1 MAGPRKLSRFWVVL
15 VLTFASAIANAG
27 ASLLS
32 ACLPLIKAEFGY
44 SDTQLGLLTGYASAL
59 TFAVMTLPI
68 SSAALRWGNARV
80 FGACLL
86 VYSAANAATAA
97 CTNFISLL
105 AARFGSGLGPASE
118 FPLGQALVSDQ
129 YPPEQRSGALATY
142 SLGYFAGVTG
152 GLAIG
157 GYVAAGIGWRWAF
170 LLLGV
175 IGVVAAVAQFL
186 VTTGSSSDNV
196 QVAPSDKQI
205 SSWTALRE
213 LAKNR
218 LYLNITLGYG
228 WSSFATFGLV
238 QWMPSF
244 YNRQFALAPEQAAAL
259 FGGVYFAGALCGLL
273 AGGWL
278 GNRLGASKTP
288 KLLLFC
294 MVSYSLTFPLIATV
308 LFSSNLSLA
317 LAANALATF
326 LGAAPNGPVLAMI
339 QNELPK
345 ERRVLGASM
354 FLLTLTLL
362 GAGGG
367 PLIIGVLSDFLGQ
380 SMQQA
385 SLKWSMFGVK
395 LIGLLLYFHLIYA
408 YFVARR
414 SPSTSLEPYKIAP
427 SL

>member
-1 MAGPRKLSRFWVVL
+1 MALQAKLGRFWIVF
-15 VLTFASAIANAG
+15 VLTFASAVANAG

-97 CTNFISLL
+97 CTNFVSLV

-129 YPPEQRSGALATY
+129 FPPEQRSGALATY

-152 GLAIG
+152 GLTIG
-157 GYVAAGIGWRWAF
+157 GYVAASLGWRWAF
-170 LLLGV
+170 LLLGLV
-175 IGVVAAVAQFL
+175 GAVAAVAQVL
-186 VTTGSSSDNV
+186 ATSGAKRGHAQSS
-196 QVAPSDKQI
+196 PSDKQT

-213 LAKNR
+213 LARNR

-238 QWMPSF
+238 QWMPSY
-244 YNRQFALAPEQAAAL
+244 YNRQFGLPPEQAAAL

-273 AGGWL
+273 SGGWL

-288 KLLLFC
+288 KLLVFC
-294 MVSYSLTFPLIATV
+294 IASYSLTFPLIAIV
-308 LFSSNLSLA
+308 LFSPYLYLA
-317 LAANALATF
+317 LAANVLATF
-326 LGAAPNGPVLAMI
+326 LGSAPNGPVLAMI

-367 PLIIGVLSDFLGQ
+367 PLIIGLLSDFLGQ
-380 SMQQA
+380 SMRDA
-385 SLKWSMFGVK
+385 SLRWSMFAVK
-395 LIGLLLYFHLIYA
+395 LLGLFLFFHLIYA
-408 YFVARR
+408 YFISRR
-414 SPSTSLEPYKIAP
+414 QQTGSLQLDY
-427 SL
+427 